1 MKVSFILM
9 IMVLSSRAFVQMNP
23 WQSWLHT

>member
-9 IMVLSSRAFVQMNP
+9 IMALSSNAIAQE
-23 WQSWLHT
+23 LG